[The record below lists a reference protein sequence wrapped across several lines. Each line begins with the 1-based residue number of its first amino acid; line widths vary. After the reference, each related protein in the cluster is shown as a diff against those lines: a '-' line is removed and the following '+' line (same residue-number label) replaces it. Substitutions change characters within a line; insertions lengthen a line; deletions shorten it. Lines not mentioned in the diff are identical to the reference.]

1 MRDDSGFHL
10 AAWSRGVD
18 CIDVNSQHVPADVS
32 SSNAVAIVRTPS
44 IDDAIAT
51 ALIAKLIKELIGGV
65 TVDEEFS
72 NIAVDA
78 SL

>member
-18 CIDVNSQHVPADVS
+18 CIDVNSQHVPADL